1 MTNVLSSRASSPQA
15 DESKDL
21 RLLFFHWSRT
31 SACTLSMMSS
41 FPRKLQVIALCAA
54 LAALLLVS
62 SRTPLPAQESP
73 PASAASELAQVPSL
87 EPSAN
92 ALPLPEDRGAADL
105 EQTLKRLGTT
115 ASVLFIVPHPDDED
129 GALMTYLTRGLGV
142 RVTLLT
148 LTRGEGGQ
156 NAVGAESYDALGL
169 IRTSELLKADEY
181 YGVRQLWG
189 TEADFGFSK
198 TQEES
203 FQKWGHDRVL
213 YDAVLA
219 IRMVRPQLIL
229 STFVG
234 GLTDGHGQHQVAGE
248 IAQEAFKAA
257 ADPSIFPEQL
267 KNGMQPW
274 QPLAVYSRTPFA
286 PITNGQMLDYA
297 TGKWAPARFHNY
309 LTGEW
314 IEGTLPADVTLPV
327 GTWDSV
333 LGRTYVQIAREGW
346 GEQKSQYGGANP
358 ALSGPDSSS
367 YHLWAVAPEAAG
379 GFFKAGDAAGLFEN
393 RKVHIDTSLQ
403 GLARLVKGAPPAWL
417 NDGLYKLQSDLIEF
431 DRDCRNLN
439 GPFQR
444 SNDGARKLAP
454 IYAETMDLYARVKAS
469 DLDAEAKAG
478 LELELGEK
486 IVQFQTA
493 FKDLLGLDLV
503 AFTASG
509 GSGQGPGGRGTS
521 ADETARSV
529 WPGEDFG
536 VRVHLAQGLDAAELS
551 RAWLESGDGAPWRI
565 DDAGGPIDAQQ
576 AAAPVNDRTFHVHIP
591 ADAAPT
597 EPYFTRP
604 TTEQPYYDISNE
616 AWRERSFAPYPL
628 AAWAEF
634 TFDGVPIRLG
644 QVVQTLARVT
654 GVGGVYQPL
663 VVTPAI
669 GVRVQPEARILP
681 LDGSPLPV
689 SITVHAEHAADGV
702 VALKLPEGWRA
713 DPAQHEFHLKGAGD
727 TEPLAFSVFPAG
739 DVAARAYA
747 IQAVAH
753 VGDQSYSIGWQ
764 SIGYP
769 GLLPYN
775 QYKSAELRTRKI
787 DVKVAPGLRVGYVMG
802 TGDFVP
808 EAIEALGIAPH
819 LVTDDELATADLS
832 QWNVLVIGIRA
843 YSTRHSLTAAE
854 PRLESFV
861 ERGGTL
867 VVQYQGATFPAP
879 LPLAMKGMAERVVDE
894 QAPVKLL
901 DPTNSLLAWPNKI
914 TSADFDGWFEE
925 RGHGFLDHWDP
936 GYTALTETADPGQ
949 DPQRGGL
956 LVAHRG
962 KGTYIYVA
970 FALYRQFP
978 ELVPGAYRLLAN
990 LLSAGAQGSNA
1001 STSSPVRP

>member
-1 MTNVLSSRASSPQA
+1 
-15 DESKDL
+15 
-21 RLLFFHWSRT
+21 
-31 SACTLSMMSS
+31 MMS
-41 FPRKLQVIALCAA
+41 FVPRKLCRIALS
-54 LAALLLVS
+54 AALLWITCHV
-62 SRTPLPAQESP
+62 PLHAQQVPQLSP
-73 PASAASELAQVPSL
+73 DAELAQVPL
-87 EPSAN
+87 PEPSAN

-115 ASVLFIVPHPDDED
+115 ASVLFIVAHPDDED
-129 GALMTYLTRGLGV
+129 GALMTYLSRGLGV

-156 NAVGAESYDALGL
+156 NALGAESYDALGL
-169 IRTSELLKADEY
+169 IRTNELLKADQY

-189 TEADFGFSK
+189 TEVDFGFSK
-198 TQEES
+198 TQEEAFS
-203 FQKWGHDRVL
+203 KWGHDRVL

-219 IRMVRPQLIL
+219 VRMVRPQVIL

-234 GLTDGHGQHQVAGE
+234 GVSDGHGHHQVSGE

-257 ADPSIFPEQL
+257 ADPNVFPEQL
-267 KNGMQPW
+267 KKGLQPW

-297 TGKWAPARFHNY
+297 TGKWTPARFHNY
-309 LTGEW
+309 ITGEW

-327 GTWDSV
+327 GTWDAA

-358 ALSGPDSSS
+358 ALNGPDSSS
-367 YHLWAVAPEAAG
+367 YHLWAVAPGAAG

-454 IYAETMDLYARVKAS
+454 VYAETLDLYARVKAS
-469 DLDAEAKAG
+469 NLDAEAKAG

-486 IVQFQTA
+486 IEQFQTA
-493 FKDLLGLDLV
+493 LKDLLGLDLV
-503 AFTASG
+503 AFTTNG
-509 GSGQGPGGRGTS
+509 GGGQGRGAT

-529 WPGEDFG
+529 WPGEDFS

-551 RAWLESGDGAPWRI
+551 RAWLLSSDGAPWK
-565 DDAGGPIDAQQ
+565 IDAVGGAIDPHQTGEQQ
-576 AAAPVNDRTFHVHIP
+576 AAAPATDRIFHVRVP

-604 TTEQPYYDISNE
+604 NTEQPVYNISTE

-628 AAWAEF
+628 SAWAEF

-644 QVVQTLARVT
+644 MAVQTLGHVT

-689 SITVHAEHAADGV
+689 NVTVHADHAADGV
-702 VALKLPEGWRA
+702 INLEMPEGWRV
-713 DPAQHEFHLKGAGD
+713 DPAQREFHLKGAGD
-727 TEPLAFSVFPAG
+727 TEPLVFSVTPAG
-739 DVAARAYA
+739 DVAARAYSIKA
-747 IQAVAH
+747 IAH
-753 VGDQSYSIGWQ
+753 VGDQSYAIGWQ
-764 SIGYP
+764 SIGYT

-775 QYKSAELRTRKI
+775 QYKPAELRTRKI
-787 DVKVAPGLRVGYVMG
+787 DVKVQPGLHVGYVMG
-802 TGDFVP
+802 TGDHVP
-808 EAIEALGIAPH
+808 EAIEALGITPH
-819 LVTDDELATADLS
+819 LLTDDELASADLS

-843 YSTRHSLTAAE
+843 YSVRPSLAAAE
-854 PRLESFV
+854 SRLENFV
-861 ERGGTL
+861 EQGGTV
-867 VVQYQGATFPAP
+867 VVQYQGDTFPAP
-879 LPLAMKGMAERVVDE
+879 LPLAIGRFAERVVDE

-901 DPTNSLLAWPNKI
+901 DPANPLLTWPNQI

-956 LVAHRG
+956 LVLHRG
-962 KGTYIYVA
+962 KGVYVYVA

-990 LLSAGAQGSNA
+990 LLSAGK
-1001 STSSPVRP
+1001 